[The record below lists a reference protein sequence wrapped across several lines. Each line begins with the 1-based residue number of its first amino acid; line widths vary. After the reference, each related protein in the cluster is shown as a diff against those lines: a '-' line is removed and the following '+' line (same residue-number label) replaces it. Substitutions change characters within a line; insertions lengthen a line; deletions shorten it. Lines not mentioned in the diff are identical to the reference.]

1 VLALRRRQTRNFLST
16 LFLSQGVP
24 MLVGGDE
31 IGRTQRGNNNA
42 YCQDN
47 EISWY
52 DWAHVDDQLLQFTR
66 RLIAFRHRHAVFCR
80 RRWFQG
86 RPIHGSQVSDI
97 GWFTAAGVEMS
108 DEDWGAGFAKSLG
121 VFLNGRAIPTL
132 NERGEPVTDDTFYVM
147 FNAHHEPLE
156 FRLPER
162 TWGDAWTLILNTAE
176 EKDLLAEQE
185 EGPAVSAGDRIE
197 VQPWSLV
204 LLRQPTAKEPQSAG
218 PR

>member
-1 VLALRRRQTRNFLST
+1 
-16 LFLSQGVP
+16 
-24 MLVGGDE
+24 MLLGGDE

-52 DWAHVDDQLLQFTR
+52 DWEHADHDLLQFTH
-66 RLIAFRHRHAVFCR
+66 RLISFRHRHPVFCR

-86 RPIHGSQVSDI
+86 RRIHGTEVGDI
-97 GWFTAAGVEMS
+97 GWFTTAGVEMS
-108 DEDWGAGFAKSLG
+108 DDDWRAGFAKSLG

-132 NERGEPVTDDTFYVM
+132 NERGEPVTDDSFYVM

-156 FRLPER
+156 FTMPEAK
-162 TWGDAWTLILNTAE
+162 WGEEWTVILDTAE
-176 EKDLLAEQE
+176 ETDLLSEHQN
-185 EGPAVSAGDRIE
+185 GPIIASRSQVQ

-204 LLRQPTAKEPQSAG
+204 LLRCTAPECEP
-218 PR
+218 